1 MDNFELPD
9 TGNIELNKKI
19 EEWMKWDRNDKTRS
33 EILSLVQNR
42 QYDMLQKIL
51 LHRISFGTAGLRGK
65 MAAGYTCMNDLV
77 IIQTAQ
83 GFLKHLEENDTEL
96 LNANGIVI
104 GYDGRYNSKRFA
116 ELTTALFLHRGYRVH
131 LFSAVTPTP
140 FVPFA
145 VKKWKCAAGIMVTA
159 SHNPKEDNGYK
170 VYGWNGSQIVSP
182 VDKSIHKCILNN
194 IEPWPTA
201 WDTQII
207 CENPLVHDPLQ
218 ETIDCYNKEI
228 DEELIENHKAINKK
242 TALPFVYTAMHGVG
256 YNYIVKAFEVAGL
269 KIIPVEEQK
278 DPDPEFPTVKFPN
291 PEEGK
296 SSLDLSIKTANQ
308 NNVSIILANDPDADR
323 LAVAE
328 KNKTTGEWKVFTG
341 NEIGALLGWWALHCY
356 QEKNSG
362 TPTSDVYMLA
372 STVSSKIL
380 RSIAKVEG
388 FNFIETLT
396 GFKWMGNK
404 AYDLIQNGK
413 KVIFA
418 FEEAIGFMYGS
429 AVLDKDGVSAA
440 VHVGTMISYLHHHGL
455 SLKEQLDEIYKE
467 YGYHISDNS
476 YYICHDPDLI
486 KEIFEK
492 IRNYNGKCTYPTSI
506 LNGKYTIENVRDLTT
521 GYDNSQPDN
530 KAVLPVSSSSQ
541 MVTFSFTNG
550 LVATLRTS
558 GTEPKIKYYTEM
570 CASPSQ
576 SNHQEIEQTLKEMV
590 IALVNELLE
599 PEKNSLLPKQN

>member
-1 MDNFELPD
+1 
-9 TGNIELNKKI
+9 
-19 EEWMKWDRNDKTRS
+19 
-33 EILSLVQNR
+33 
-42 QYDMLQKIL
+42 
-51 LHRISFGTAGLRGK
+51 

-116 ELTTALFLHRGYRVH
+116 ELTTALFLHRGIRVH

-145 VKKWKCAAGIMVTA
+145 VTKWKCAAGIMVTA

-170 VYGWNGSQIVSP
+170 VYGWNGAQIVSP
-182 VDKSIHKCILNN
+182 VDKSIHNCIQNN
-194 IEPWPTA
+194 TEPWPTA

-207 CENPLVHDPLQ
+207 SGNPLVHDPLL
-218 ETIDCYNKEI
+218 ETIDSYNKKIE
-228 DEELIENHKAINKK
+228 DDLIENHKAINKK

-256 YNYIVKAFEVAGL
+256 YNYIAKVFEVAGL
-269 KIIPVEEQK
+269 KLIPVEEQK

-328 KNKTTGEWKVFTG
+328 KNKITGEWKVYTG

-356 QEKNSG
+356 QEKNSS
-362 TPTSDVYMLA
+362 TPLSDVYMLA

-429 AVLDKDGVSAA
+429 EVLDKDGVSAA
-440 VHVGTMISYLHHHGL
+440 VHVGTMISYLYHHGL

-476 YYICHDPDLI
+476 YYMCHDPDLT
-486 KEIFEK
+486 KNIFEK
-492 IRNYNGKCTYPTSI
+492 IRNHNGKCTYPTSI
-506 LNGKYTIENVRDLTT
+506 FNGKYTIENVRDLTT
-521 GYDNSQPDN
+521 GYDNSRPDN
-530 KAVLPVSSSSQ
+530 KAVFPVSSSSQ

-570 CASPSQ
+570 CASPEQ
-576 SNHQEIEQTLKEMV
+576 NNLQDIQQTLKEMV
-590 IALVNELLE
+590 NALVNELLE
-599 PEKNSLLPKQN
+599 PEKNGLLPKKD